1 MNPIRRELLNGL
13 FVLVLASLMSAAF
26 EAFEVEFNLLF
37 WALILMGAAMAVGGY
52 AVFESIRTNETGL
65 KRAEE
70 RELEWLRRVG
80 NPARLE
86 LGLTGPS
93 GATAL
98 MIDAVKALKVGS
110 DLSMM
115 LYFDQEGGGSGSDV
129 YAVTDEARKLLY
141 DSILEQIRRGIIREY
156 KRIICFDP
164 QVFANDREL
173 HSGILRVGSGPGTI
187 NRVVADHCRAMIETK
202 GCSVVVAPVV
212 MRNFLGLYGTDKA
225 SMSLETVDRVTGART
240 VSGVMF
246 FYDPPNGEIIEQLR
260 QVVRETEKR
269 MVAVHKIV
277 FPEVTT
283 APQLVSQ

>member
-1 MNPIRRELLNGL
+1 
-13 FVLVLASLMSAAF
+13 
-26 EAFEVEFNLLF
+26 
-37 WALILMGAAMAVGGY
+37 
-52 AVFESIRTNETGL
+52 
-65 KRAEE
+65 
-70 RELEWLRRVG
+70 
-80 NPARLE
+80 
-86 LGLTGPS
+86 
-93 GATAL
+93 
-98 MIDAVKALKVGS
+98 
-110 DLSMM
+110 M